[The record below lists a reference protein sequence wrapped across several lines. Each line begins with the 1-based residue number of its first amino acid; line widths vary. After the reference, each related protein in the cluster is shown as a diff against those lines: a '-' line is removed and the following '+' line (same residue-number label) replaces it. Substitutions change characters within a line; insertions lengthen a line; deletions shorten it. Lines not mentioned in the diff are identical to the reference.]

1 MPAAPPRKDV
11 MPVRRSHVWLV
22 IAVLLLATRMSAGGA
37 PTMRAA
43 AAIDCAAPTATATAN
58 AATPSAT
65 PLPLPPADAAFP
77 AAGGEL
83 TIFAAASLTNTFSA
97 IGDELM
103 AAHPG
108 LDITVN
114 FAGSGRLGQPEF
126 ASRTLVTQLAEGA
139 GADVLVTADAAQM
152 DRAIAAGS
160 IAGAPQVVA
169 LNRLVI
175 VVPAD
180 NPAGIATLADLGG
193 DGVSLVLAGAEV
205 PAGRY
210 ARQLVCAAAADPA
223 IAPADFPAQV
233 AANVVSE
240 EENVRAALAK
250 VALGEADAGIVYAT
264 DAASLDP
271 ATVLV
276 IEVPAAISPLAAYPA
291 APVAGGDP
299 GLAAAFIAW
308 LLGPAG
314 LAALASGAF
323 LPAR

>member
-11 MPVRRSHVWLV
+11 MPVRRRHVWLV

-43 AAIDCAAPTATATAN
+43 AAIVCAAPTATATAN

-114 FAGSGRLGQPEF
+114 FAGS
-126 ASRTLVTQLAEGA
+126 STLVTQLAEGA
-139 GADVLVTADAAQM
+139 GADVLVTADATQM
-152 DRAIAAGS
+152 ERAIAAGV

-169 LNRLVI
+169 HNRLVI

-180 NPAGIATLADLGG
+180 NPAGIAALADLGRPG
-193 DGVSLVLAGAEV
+193 IALVLAGAEV